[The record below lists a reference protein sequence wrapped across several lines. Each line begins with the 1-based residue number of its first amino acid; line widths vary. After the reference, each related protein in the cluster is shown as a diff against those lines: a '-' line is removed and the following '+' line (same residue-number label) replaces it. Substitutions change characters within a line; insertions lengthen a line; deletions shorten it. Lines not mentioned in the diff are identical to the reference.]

1 MYMIFEVYIHTAID
15 RDVDLVTV
23 TALSGEKKVVC
34 SLRADRLAAASDE
47 GFFLGG
53 ERRIKVVG
61 SMSVTSASCSFFSD
75 VSWFYFLSRNIF

>member
-47 GFFLGG
+47 GFFRGAREGL
-53 ERRIKVVG
+53 K
-61 SMSVTSASCSFFSD
+61 
-75 VSWFYFLSRNIF
+75 